1 MEVVVYLVFNNLE
14 SMHGLTRLG
23 ACCICIYI
31 YIYMCVCVCVCVC
44 VFILTPSPSPKVAEV
59 YKAIFA
65 EADNSL
71 GTLQMLTNIETQL
84 EELLAIIDTM
94 PRDEVEAAE
103 KLKEKER
110 RSRVREAKT
119 AEAERAQEER
129 IQRSIRRSQVDIA
142 IGNIVWHV
150 LQ

>member
-1 MEVVVYLVFNNLE
+1 
-14 SMHGLTRLG
+14 
-23 ACCICIYI
+23 
-31 YIYMCVCVCVCVC
+31 
-44 VFILTPSPSPKVAEV
+44 VAEV

-129 IQRSIRRSQVDIA
+129 IQRSIRRSQVGLYTILPLP
-142 IGNIVWHV
+142 IGACPGGTDPA
-150 LQ
+150 LYSALAG